1 MTRIAVVT
9 GGRQG
14 IGQAIVRQLQADGCR
29 VAIIDLAPPDMTE
42 PGADYFT
49 ADVSDFTQAATA
61 VSRIE
66 AELGPVDILVN
77 NAGITRDSTLH
88 KMTPEQWD
96 AVLKVDLYGVF
107 NMTRHVI
114 GGMRDRGFGRI
125 VSISS
130 VNAQKG
136 QFGQTNYCAA
146 KAGIIGF
153 TKALALES
161 ARKGVTVNAVAPGYT
176 DTSMVAAVP
185 ADILESIKASIPVGR
200 LGRPDE
206 IARCVAFLA
215 SDQAGFITG
224 TVFAANG
231 GQYLVG

>member
-9 GGRQG
+9 GGNQG
-14 IGQAIVRQLQADGCR
+14 IGQAIARKLKADGCR
-29 VAIIDLAPPDMTE
+29 VAVIDLKPPATAE
-42 PGADYFT
+42 PEMAFVA
-49 ADVSDFTQAATA
+49 ADVSDFSQAAAA
-61 VSRIE
+61 VSQVE
-66 AELGPVDILVN
+66 AAFGPVDILVN
-77 NAGITRDSTLH
+77 NAGITRDTTLH
-88 KMTPEQWD
+88 KMTQEQWD
-96 AVLKVDLYGVF
+96 AVIKVDLYGVF
-107 NMTRHVI
+107 NMSRQVI

-125 VSISS
+125 ISLSS

-161 ARKGVTVNAVAPGYT
+161 ARKGVTVNAVTPGYT

-185 ADILESIKASIPVGR
+185 ADVLEGIKGAIPVGR
-200 LGRPDE
+200 LGQPEE

-215 SDQAGFITG
+215 SDDAGFITG
-224 TVFAANG
+224 STFAVNG
-231 GQYLVG
+231 GQSMVG